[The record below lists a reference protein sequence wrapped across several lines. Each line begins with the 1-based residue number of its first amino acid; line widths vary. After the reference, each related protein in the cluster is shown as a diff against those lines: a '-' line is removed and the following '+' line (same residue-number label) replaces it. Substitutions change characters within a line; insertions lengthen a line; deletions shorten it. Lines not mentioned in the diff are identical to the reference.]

1 MTFDW
6 NLLLC
11 ALGLA
16 LILEGTPYFL
26 WSEKMPGF
34 LRFLSE
40 RPPSLLRKIGLAAI
54 FSGLILL
61 VLGRYL

>member
-16 LILEGTPYFL
+16 LVLEGTPYFL
-26 WSEKMPGF
+26 WSEKMPEF
-34 LRFLSE
+34 LRFLAE
-40 RPPSLLRKIGLAAI
+40 RPPSQLRMFGLAAMLA
-54 FSGLILL
+54 GLFLL
-61 VLGRYL
+61 ALGRWA